1 MSRFLSGP
9 ATSRFHSRSASDG
22 ETLQTDVMRFMAILG
37 LCLTAI
43 FALVRTLPLDG
54 VEAQGKSEIESDTKF
69 ETVHLKKQVRQLQQ
83 QLQSARI
90 ESMKANQLIKD
101 ARRRVRDNGH
111 SQARKETPPV
121 PMPIVDSSPLSRPVP
136 VKDPHNRNPEIDSEQ
151 GFSLR
156 FESAYVLETLIQ
168 NGMVVFFAMRDR
180 KAWRL
185 LGGKNGPGFVDTA
198 FPHRFHEM
206 SPDTVPDVYLDF
218 FEKVAPMGT
227 ESPPVWGVLLPEETE
242 TRIQILVNGGTG
254 GILVISEKGDV
265 AQRRDG

>member
-101 ARRRVRDNGH
+101 ARRRVRDNGQ
-111 SQARKETPPV
+111 SQARKKIPPV
-121 PMPIVDSSPLSRPVP
+121 PKQIVDSSPLSRPVP
-136 VKDPHNRNPEIDSEQ
+136 AKDPRNRNPDIDSEQ

-156 FESAYVLETLIQ
+156 FESAYALERLIQ
-168 NGMVVFFAMRDR
+168 NGAVVFFAMRDR

-206 SPDTVPDVYLDF
+206 SPNTVPDVYLDF
-218 FEKVAPMGT
+218 FKRVVPVGIGT
-227 ESPPVWGVLLPEETE
+227 PLVWGVHLPEDTE
-242 TRIQILVNGGTG
+242 TRIRTLVNGGTG
-254 GILVISEKGDV
+254 GILVISEKGEV
-265 AQRRDG
+265 AQRRGG